1 MIVRKG
7 FISNSSSTSFIILF
21 DEKPTAEYLNS
32 HLNIDE
38 KILDELNSY
47 AYELNSYAEIA
58 EPDSIKPI
66 LKEDIINFFLKAFDY
81 YESVNPRE
89 IERLLKDELPY
100 VDNSERDLGS
110 WEYILELYKTASNV
124 LNQLKRNESLVKYIT
139 AGNES
144 GICDYFWEFYK
155 LEQKGPNPS
164 DKYLRLYFISNY
176 IRNLMPKILKDIA
189 FVPIGG

>member
-21 DEKPTAEYLNS
+21 DEKPTVEYLNS
-32 HLNIDE
+32 HLNIDK

-47 AYELNSYAEIA
+47 AEIA
-58 EPDSIKPI
+58 ELDSIKPI

-89 IERLLKDELPY
+89 MERLLKDSLPY
-100 VDNSERDLGS
+100 VDNSERSLGS
-110 WEYILELYKTASNV
+110 WEYILESYRSVSNI
-124 LNQLKRNESLVKYIT
+124 LNQLKRNEPLVKYIT

-144 GICDYFWEFYK
+144 GICDYFWDFYK
-155 LEQKGPNPS
+155 LEQKDPNPS

-176 IRNLMPKILKDIA
+176 IRNLMSSILKNIT
-189 FVPIGG
+189 FFPIGG

>member
-38 KILDELNSY
+38 KTLD
-47 AYELNSYAEIA
+47 ALNSYAEI
-58 EPDSIKPI
+58 EELDSIKPI
-66 LKEDIINFFLKAFDY
+66 LKEDIINFFLKAFVY

-89 IERLLKDELPY
+89 IERLLKDSLPY
-100 VDNSERDLGS
+100 VDNSERSLGS
-110 WEYILELYKTASNV
+110 WEYVLESYRVASNI
-124 LNQLKRNESLVKYIT
+124 LNQLKRNESLIKYIT

-144 GICDYFWEFYK
+144 GICEYFWRFYE
-155 LEQKGPNPS
+155 LGRRSSNPS
-164 DKYLRLYFISNY
+164 NKYLKLYFLSNY
-176 IRNLMPKILKDIA
+176 IRNVMPKVLKDIT

>member
-47 AYELNSYAEIA
+47 TYELNLYAGIVEL
-58 EPDSIKPI
+58 DSIKPI
-66 LKEDIINFFLKAFDY
+66 LKEDIISFFLKAFDY

-89 IERLLKDELPY
+89 IERLLKDSLPY
-100 VDNSERDLGS
+100 VDNSERSLRS
-110 WEYILELYKTASNV
+110 WEYILELYKKASNA
-124 LNQLKRNESLVKYIT
+124 LNLLKRNESLVKYI
-139 AGNES
+139 AVGNES

-155 LEQKGPNPS
+155 LEQKDPNPS